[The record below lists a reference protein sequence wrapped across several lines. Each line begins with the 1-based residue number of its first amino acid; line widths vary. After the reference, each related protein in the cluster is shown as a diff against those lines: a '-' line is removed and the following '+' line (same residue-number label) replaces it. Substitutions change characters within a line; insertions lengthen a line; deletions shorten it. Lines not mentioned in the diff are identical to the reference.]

1 MQKLAFFSCFFAF
14 FLASA
19 TIKAQRDNGT
29 FEATAI
35 AGFNMAQIDGD
46 QDGGFNKLGLNLGGR
61 VGVGLSKKFE
71 VALEL
76 LFSQKGSQ
84 NRYVRGVPRNLQ
96 CTLNYIEIPLEFSFR
111 DWEVT
116 NSETQEKYMRIYFSA
131 GASYSRLV
139 GGKLQIGGIDEG
151 IDRFRTNEIM
161 MMFSGSVFITRHWGF
176 NLRWSR
182 SLTSITDNS
191 TSSSSGGWGKAVNR
205 MITIR
210 ALYKF

>member
-1 MQKLAFFSCFFAF
+1 MYLSKVFIGFFS
-14 FLASA
+14 FLLAVQTLSA
-19 TIKAQRDNGT
+19 QAKREGGT

-46 QDGGFNKLGLNLGGR
+46 QDAGFNKLGLNLGGR
-61 VGVGLSKKFE
+61 IGISLSKKTE
-71 VALEL
+71 IAMEL

-111 DWEVT
+111 DWEIT

-139 GGKLQIGGIDEG
+139 GGTLDISGVREDLS
-151 IDRFRTNEIM
+151 RFRTNEVM
-161 MMFSGSVFITRHWGF
+161 MMFSGSVFLTKNWGF

-182 SLTSITDNS
+182 SLTSITQSGNN
-191 TSSSSGGWGKAVNR
+191 GGWGNAVNR